1 VKNPGFSLVELLIA
15 SLIASILSGLLMSAI
30 YQINRFVPVIDST
43 TAIYENI
50 ALINAQLERD
60 LSGVTAPNEW
70 YLRQK
75 KPQQKNAASKQDQK
89 KEDEEEQAEENAAAG
104 APAKQQRP
112 LEKIFYSTNKGG
124 MLDQLTFITTNPLQ
138 IYWGAKSGSAKPR
151 VARVRYLLKEEK
163 PTPKNPAKSYTLVR
177 QESAKLDVSALDNK
191 ETAKEYEMVRGIK
204 SLTVEYTAVLQEQ
217 KEQEAP
223 TQGAGQQEAAKK
235 ESAKKEI
242 KKVAEWLEKKDSE
255 QENKQKLPV
264 VPQLVEFTVA
274 LWDLPKK
281 KSRSFSLKI
290 PIRSEIEAERKEGS
304 RLLGRLKE
312 LVNAADKNAKPGQQ
326 AGAPAGKQG
335 ANPAPQ
341 GARP

>member
-1 VKNPGFSLVELLIA
+1 
-15 SLIASILSGLLMSAI
+15 MSAI

-43 TAIYENI
+43 TAIYENA
-50 ALINAQLERD
+50 ALLNAQFERD

-75 KPQQKNAASKQDQK
+75 KPQQKNAATPKPDQK
-89 KEDEEEQAEENAAAG
+89 KEAEEEQAEENAAPG
-104 APAKQQRP
+104 AQAKQQRP
-112 LEKIFYSTNKGG
+112 LEKLFYSTNKGG

-151 VARVRYLLKEEK
+151 VIRVRYLLKEEK
-163 PTPKNPAKSYTLVR
+163 PTPKNPAKSYALIR
-177 QESAKLDVSALDNK
+177 QESAKLDINALDNK

-204 SLTVEYTAVLQEQ
+204 SLSVEYTAVLQEQ
-217 KEQEAP
+217 KEQETPKPGA
-223 TQGAGQQEAAKK
+223 TQPEAAKK
-235 ESAKKEI
+235 EAAQKKESKKKEI
-242 KKVAEWLEKKDSE
+242 KKVAEWLEKKEGEDES
-255 QENKQKLPV
+255 KQRLPV

-304 RLLGRLKE
+304 RLLGKLKE
-312 LVNAADKNAKPGQQ
+312 LVGAVDQNGKPGQQ
-326 AGAPAGKQG
+326 AGSAAGKQPTT
-335 ANPAPQ
+335 PAPR
-341 GARP
+341 GSTP